1 MKGIADLPPTLDI
14 SPFPKCGVKPT
25 ILDEAASI
33 VFGDRE
39 KAYDHPS
46 RNFESTAKIWNG
58 ILAYKLNASITP
70 EEVALCMVG
79 LKLARES
86 HRHSRDNLVDA
97 AGYIECAARCVGE
110 DE

>member
-1 MKGIADLPPTLDI
+1 MSKSTVLD
-14 SPFPKCGVKPT
+14 
-25 ILDEAASI
+25 DAAKI

-46 RNFESTAKIWNG
+46 RNFEATAKIWNG
-58 ILAYKLNASITP
+58 ILQAKLTGPISAK
-70 EEVALCMVG
+70 EVALMMVG

-97 AGYIECAARCVGE
+97 AGYVECAARCIKE
-110 DE
+110 DD